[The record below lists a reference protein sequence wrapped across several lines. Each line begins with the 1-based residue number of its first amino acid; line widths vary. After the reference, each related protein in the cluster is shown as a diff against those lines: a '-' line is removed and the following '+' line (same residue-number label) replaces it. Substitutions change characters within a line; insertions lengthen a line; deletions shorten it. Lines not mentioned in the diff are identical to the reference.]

1 MTPLVAV
8 PTPIVDIP
16 DRVLTSEEM
25 SALTNQQVTDE
36 ITTWA
41 GRVAAGEARLLAYIG
56 EFDKRQ
62 AWSGV
67 GILSCAHWL
76 AWRLGMGSKTASE
89 RVRVARVLLTLP
101 LTAREFAAGRLSF
114 TQVRAI
120 TRTATPEDEETYVS
134 IARHA
139 SGGQLERLARGI
151 RRARKLAEREKE
163 LAEARARNDVPPPR
177 LPRLTIAYELDGD
190 MRITL
195 RASAPDAAV
204 LLAAVEAAQADL
216 DTASRSA
223 PQPSA
228 SDAPTK
234 RRSNSSAEESGG
246 PTEAP
251 VRRTTP
257 GEALIELSRV
267 YLRQRAVV
275 HPKRARRDRSRLTLQ
290 VDPLSGWARLPDGEV
305 LAPAVMGGAGLSLPG
320 GIGLRGLRPADLKR
334 FDAGRS
340 QREAS
345 QSLRDLLGTV
355 DGERCRFP
363 GCSRRRRLHAHHVVP
378 WAKGGRTDLANLVL
392 QCSRHHTLVHARG
405 FRLALHPTRRTL
417 IVTTRKGAA
426 IKHRQP
432 PPWRP
437 AGELDPHR
445 LIGPKTL
452 PPTVLDR
459 LDLHYAVS
467 VLLQHAA

>member
-1 MTPLVAV
+1 MTPLAAV

-16 DRVLTSEEM
+16 DRALTSEEM
-25 SALTNQQVTDE
+25 SALSNEQLTDE

-56 EFDKRQ
+56 ELDKRE
-62 AWSGV
+62 AWSGI

-89 RVRVARVLLTLP
+89 RVRVARALLTLP

-120 TRTATPEDEETYVS
+120 TRTATAQDEETYVS

-139 SGGQLERLARGI
+139 SGGQLERLARGV
-151 RRARKLAEREKE
+151 RRARKLSEREKE
-163 LAEARARNDVPPPR
+163 LAEARARNDVPPPS

-195 RASAPDAAV
+195 RASAADAAV
-204 LLAAVEAAQADL
+204 LLAAVEAVQADL
-216 DTASRSA
+216 DSASRPA
-223 PQPSA
+223 P
-228 SDAPTK
+228 
-234 RRSNSSAEESGG
+234 NSSAEESGG

-251 VRRTTP
+251 IPRTTP
-257 GEALIELSRV
+257 GEALMELSRA

-275 HPKRARRDRSRLTLQ
+275 HPKKARRDRGRLTLQ
-290 VDPLSGWARLPDGEV
+290 VDPLSGWARLPDGE
-305 LAPAVMGGAGLSLPG
+305 LLPPAVMGATGLNLPG
-320 GIGLRGLRPADLKR
+320 GIGLRELRPSDLTR
-334 FDAGRS
+334 FDSGRS

-345 QSLRDLLGTV
+345 QSLRDLLGSV

-363 GCSRRRRLHAHHVVP
+363 GCSRRRRLHAHHVVY
-378 WAKGGRTDLANLVL
+378 WANGGRTDLSNLVL
-392 QCSRHHTLVHARG
+392 QCSRHHTLVHSEG
-405 FRLALHPTRRTL
+405 FRLSLHPTRRTL
-417 IVTTRKGAA
+417 TVTTRKGAV

-432 PPWRP
+432 LPWRP

-445 LIGPKTL
+445 VIGPKTL